1 MPQVSI
7 LFMKPTTENSSEAI
21 PVKKN
26 PSSRI
31 AMNRNEQWEQ

>member
-7 LFMKPTTENSSEAI
+7 LLVKPTTEAI